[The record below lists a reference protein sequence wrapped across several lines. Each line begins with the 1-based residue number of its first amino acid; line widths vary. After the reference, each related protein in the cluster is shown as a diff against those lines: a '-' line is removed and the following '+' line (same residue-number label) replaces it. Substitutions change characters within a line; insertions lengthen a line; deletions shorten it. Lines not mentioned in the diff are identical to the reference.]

1 MRLRSL
7 VLPFT
12 AMSTLALVAFTL
24 PREPKGVQ
32 IVAACNAS
40 GNLDVQPQRRDMS
53 RQDHVE
59 WREQSGRAVSW
70 MITPKDPENWPFA
83 DTIRGNQTTPASTGL
98 PETSAPAAVP
108 FAYSVTITCSDGS
121 MQTIDPDI
129 MIGN

>member
-1 MRLRSL
+1 M
-7 VLPFT
+7 
-12 AMSTLALVAFTL
+12 ATLALVAFTL
-24 PREPKGVQ
+24 PRDPKGVQ

-40 GNLDVQPQRRDMS
+40 GNLAVRPQRRDMS

-83 DTIRGNQTTPASTGL
+83 DTIRGNQAAPASTGL
-98 PETSAPAAVP
+98 PDPSARDSVP
-108 FAYSVTITCSDGS
+108 FGYTVTITCRDQSI
-121 MQTIDPDI
+121 QTIDPDI